1 MAPSLGSLAWTRLE
15 ARRRGE
21 ATIVVEL
28 TPGGT
33 CNIVDQPGAFIFDN
47 GAIFTHSHHEDC
59 VVKGLRIDTTFQVT
73 GGVRA
78 IAGASGS
85 GQEFGAMSMSA
96 ASTSFSTGQSPK
108 NGPPARGAHGVR
120 AGRISQRPSCH
131 STVREA
137 SAADAAVCPMCA
149 PAAS

>member
-28 TPGGT
+28 LLGGT

-59 VVKGLRIDTTFQVT
+59 VVKGLRIVYDLPGHRRGQ
-73 GGVRA
+73 GHRGRERERSGVRGHEHERR
-78 IAGASGS
+78 IHII
-85 GQEFGAMSMSA
+85 F
-96 ASTSFSTGQSPK
+96 
-108 NGPPARGAHGVR
+108 NGT
-120 AGRISQRPSCH
+120 IS
-131 STVREA
+131 
-137 SAADAAVCPMCA
+137 
-149 PAAS
+149 

>member
-28 TPGGT
+28 LLGGT

-78 IAGASGS
+78 IAA
-85 GQEFGAMSMSA
+85 
-96 ASTSFSTGQSPK
+96 
-108 NGPPARGAHGVR
+108 R
-120 AGRISQRPSCH
+120 AGA
-131 STVREA
+131 VR
-137 SAADAAVCPMCA
+137 SSGP
-149 PAAS
+149 